1 MKWYRAIFFTAICL
15 VFENAWGNS
24 FLQAQ
29 NFPGTFQDLDFASR
43 LDVLAQG
50 YEDVGVEYDENG
62 KCISGCAYKGITL
75 AEEEQLIY
83 QASAELQQVIEQ
95 EQVQVTAG
103 QLKPVPTE
111 NDIAVKPE
119 IEPFVPQEIPSGNRV
134 NKFFRPPVGG
144 SVKVASDF
152 GERRPPKT
160 SNGTGA
166 KYHRG
171 IDIKASTGTPLYA
184 AADGVVIEAGKN
196 GGYGNVVK
204 IQHPFS
210 TTDKTAV
217 TVYAH
222 LSQIDVKNGQ
232 RVVQGQQIGKAGN
245 TGNSSS
251 AHLHY
256 ELRFNNVKVDPLG
269 AYVAP
274 ILNSDTA
281 VATSTRGTNYLGADY
296 CFKPGISST
305 RLQPF
310 VGDSQGL
317 QQNFPGCMGWCS
329 SY

>member
-15 VFENAWGNS
+15 VFESVWGNS
-24 FLQAQ
+24 FLQVQ
-29 NFPGTFQDLDFASR
+29 KFPGTFQDLDFSSR

-50 YEDVGVEYDENG
+50 YEDIGVEYDENG

-95 EQVQVTAG
+95 EQNQVTDVHL
-103 QLKPVPTE
+103 QPSPTQ
-111 NDIAVKPE
+111 IGTVVKPE
-119 IEPFVPQEIPSGNRV
+119 TESFVPQEIPNDNRV

-144 SVKVASDF
+144 SVKVGSDF
-152 GERRPPKT
+152 GERRPPSS
-160 SNGTGA
+160 SNGTGS

-171 IDIKASTGTPLYA
+171 VDIKASIGTPLYA

-204 IQHPFS
+204 IQHSFS
-210 TTDKTAV
+210 SSDKVAV

-222 LSQIDVKNGQ
+222 LSQIDVKKGQ

-245 TGNSSS
+245 TGNSGG

-281 VATSTRGTNYLGADY
+281 IAASTRGTNYLGAEY
-296 CFKPGISST
+296 CFKTGISST

-310 VGDSQGL
+310 VEDNQGL
-317 QQNFPGCMGWCS
+317 QQKFPGCIGWCS